1 MKKSNTLKHKKGV
14 QTIPQLR
21 KSFDHIEQ
29 FTKWLVH
36 TEKDKKEQIAAF
48 QREWKKVFYHD
59 VDAAAAQSL
68 IDHHAKQKQT
78 TRKNK
83 TKKQS
88 GGVAPLAGAPLD
100 FQTRPGTYQTP
111 YGNFLEYISDGFTF
125 YNKINQDS
133 FFPTQCGKENS
144 TPVVYESTGSNKV
157 GGKRSISRRNRKQR
171 GGFPTLSEFAQA
183 LSFGPLSPTVP
194 TSVAYDAQSA
204 MKAQLLPPSP
214 AANTANPP
222 YVTASPQAVS
232 YPSYAINRQLTSEI
246 TGSNV

>member
-1 MKKSNTLKHKKGV
+1 MKKSTTLKHKKGV

-36 TEKDKKEQIAAF
+36 SEKDSKKRVAAF
-48 QREWKKVFYHD
+48 QQEWKKVFYHD
-59 VDAAAAQSL
+59 VDASAAQSL
-68 IDHHAKQKQT
+68 IDHHSKQKQL

-83 TKKQS
+83 GKKQA
-88 GGVAPLAGAPLD
+88 GGAPLAGAPLD

-111 YGNFLEYISDGFTF
+111 YGNFLEYIGDGFTF

-133 FFPTQCGKENS
+133 FFPTQCGKENI

-157 GGKRSISRRNRKQR
+157 GGRRRTSRRNRKQR
-171 GGFPTLSEFAQA
+171 GGFPTMSEFAQA

-194 TSVAYDAQSA
+194 TSVLYDAQSA
-204 MKAQLLPPSP
+204 MKAQLPPPSP
-214 AANTANPP
+214 VANTANPP

-246 TGSNV
+246 VG

>member
-1 MKKSNTLKHKKGV
+1 MKKSTTLKHKKGV

-36 TEKDKKEQIAAF
+36 SEKDSKKRVAAF
-48 QREWKKVFYHD
+48 QQEWKKVFYHD
-59 VDAAAAQSL
+59 VDASAAQSL
-68 IDHHAKQKQT
+68 IDHHSKQKQS

-83 TKKQS
+83 GKKQA
-88 GGVAPLAGAPLD
+88 GGAPLAGAPLD

-111 YGNFLEYISDGFTF
+111 YGNFLEYIGDGFTF

-133 FFPTQCGKENS
+133 FFPTQCGKENI

-157 GGKRSISRRNRKQR
+157 GGRRRTSRRNRKQR
-171 GGFPTLSEFAQA
+171 GGFPTMSEFAQA
-183 LSFGPLSPTVP
+183 LSFGPLSPTAP
-194 TSVAYDAQSA
+194 TSVLYDAQSA
-204 MKAQLLPPSP
+204 MKAQLPPPSP

-246 TGSNV
+246 VG

>member
-1 MKKSNTLKHKKGV
+1 MKKSTTLKHKKGV

-36 TEKDKKEQIAAF
+36 SEKDSKKRVAAF
-48 QREWKKVFYHD
+48 QQEWKKVFYHD
-59 VDAAAAQSL
+59 VDASAAQSL
-68 IDHHAKQKQT
+68 IDHHSKQKQP

-83 TKKQS
+83 GKKQA
-88 GGVAPLAGAPLD
+88 GGAPLAGAPLD

-111 YGNFLEYISDGFTF
+111 YGNFLEYIGDGFTF

-157 GGKRSISRRNRKQR
+157 GGRRRTSRRNRKHR
-171 GGFPTLSEFAQA
+171 GGFPTKSEFAQS

-194 TSVAYDAQSA
+194 TSVAYDVQSA
-204 MKAQLLPPSP
+204 MKAQLPPPSP
-214 AANTANPP
+214 VANTANPP

-246 TGSNV
+246 VGSNV

>member
-1 MKKSNTLKHKKGV
+1 MKKSTTLKHKKGV

-36 TEKDKKEQIAAF
+36 SEKDSKKRVAAF
-48 QREWKKVFYHD
+48 QQEWKKVFYHD
-59 VDAAAAQSL
+59 VDASAAQSL
-68 IDHHAKQKQT
+68 IDHHSKQKQP

-83 TKKQS
+83 GKKQA
-88 GGVAPLAGAPLD
+88 GGAPLAGAPLD

-111 YGNFLEYISDGFTF
+111 YGNFLEYIGDGFTF

-133 FFPTQCGKENS
+133 FFPTQCGKENI

-157 GGKRSISRRNRKQR
+157 GGRRRTSRRNRKQR
-171 GGFPTLSEFAQA
+171 GGFPTMSEFAQA
-183 LSFGPLSPTVP
+183 LSFGPLSPTAP
-194 TSVAYDAQSA
+194 TSVLYDAQSA
-204 MKAQLLPPSP
+204 MKAQLPPPSP
-214 AANTANPP
+214 VANTANPP

-246 TGSNV
+246 VGWNV

>member
-1 MKKSNTLKHKKGV
+1 MKKSTTLKHKKGV

-29 FTKWLVH
+29 FTKWLVQ
-36 TEKDKKEQIAAF
+36 TEKDKKQQVAAF
-48 QREWKKVFYHD
+48 QKEWKKVFYHD

-68 IDHHAKQKQT
+68 IDHHSKQKQKQP

-83 TKKQS
+83 KQA
-88 GGVAPLAGAPLD
+88 GGASLAGAPLD
-100 FQTRPGTYQTP
+100 FQARPGTYQTP
-111 YGNFLEYISDGFTF
+111 YGNFLEYIGDGFTF

-157 GGKRSISRRNRKQR
+157 GGARRSRRRKQR

-183 LSFGPLSPTVP
+183 LSFGPLSPSTP
-194 TSVAYDAQSA
+194 TSAAYDVQSA
-204 MKAQLLPPSP
+204 MKAQSPPPSP
-214 AANTANPP
+214 TANTANPP
-222 YVTASPQAVS
+222 YISSSPQAVT
-232 YPSYAINRQLTSEI
+232 YPAYAINRQLTSEI
-246 TGSNV
+246 K

>member
-1 MKKSNTLKHKKGV
+1 MKKSTTLKHKKGV

-29 FTKWLVH
+29 FTKWLVRS
-36 TEKDKKEQIAAF
+36 EKDKKQQVAAF
-48 QREWKKVFYHD
+48 QKEWKKVFYHD

-68 IDHHAKQKQT
+68 IDHHSKHKQKQS

-83 TKKQS
+83 GKKQA
-88 GGVAPLAGAPLD
+88 GGAPLAGAPLD

-111 YGNFLEYISDGFTF
+111 YGNFLEYIGDGFTF

-157 GGKRSISRRNRKQR
+157 GGAKRRRGSRKQR
-171 GGFPTLSEFAQA
+171 GGFPTMSEFAQA

-194 TSVAYDAQSA
+194 TSVAYDVQSA
-204 MKAQLLPPSP
+204 MKAQLPPASP
-214 AANTANPP
+214 VANTANPP
-222 YVTASPQAVS
+222 YVSASPQAVS

-246 TGSNV
+246 AGSNV

>member
-1 MKKSNTLKHKKGV
+1 MKKSTTLKHKKGV

-36 TEKDKKEQIAAF
+36 TEKDKKEKVAAF
-48 QREWKKVFYHD
+48 QKEWKKVFYHD

-68 IDHHAKQKQT
+68 IDHHSKKKQL

-83 TKKQS
+83 GKKQA
-88 GGVAPLAGAPLD
+88 GGATALAGAPLD

-111 YGNFLEYISDGFTF
+111 YGNFLEYIGDGFSF

-157 GGKRSISRRNRKQR
+157 GGAKKSRRNRKQR
-171 GGFPTLSEFAQA
+171 GGFPTMSEFAQA

-194 TSVAYDAQSA
+194 TSVAYDVQSA
-204 MKAQLLPPSP
+204 MKAQLPPPSP
-214 AANTANPP
+214 TANTANPP
-222 YVTASPQAVS
+222 YVSASPQAAS

-246 TGSNV
+246 VGSNV